1 MPGLFR
7 ARLTAPVV
15 LILVAAIGFAASFG
29 VAEEPVS
36 VAQPPSTSLLI
47 GMAKVDIT
55 PDLNEMPVSLNGY
68 GGRARAK
75 ATGVRDPIFVRA
87 LVAID
92 PHGNQIA
99 VVSADLCYVTT
110 VVHDG
115 ALSKLAVDGFDDH
128 NFLLTATHNHSGFAG
143 YDRSFI
149 AKVAMGAFDEKIL
162 KFLTDSIAEAVREAR
177 ASAEPARIE
186 IAAKDVQGL
195 NRSRLDPGFVHGNE
209 SANTA
214 PDSGKHPVNRTLTVL
229 KFSRTDGSTIGA
241 LVHFTAHPTV
251 LSPKSMRV
259 SADYPGVVYRSV
271 EEALGPDTT
280 VLYMNGPLGDAAPS
294 PDWVDG
300 VSEDRQMEDY
310 GEALSKAIMDVMASR
325 RDFVAHDVAG
335 SAVREPFDRVV
346 VRSWGRAELPLF
358 LSRAFYV
365 DPEVTFQ
372 TARLGPLVFMAA
384 PGEATYATGE
394 MYQTMCPTGATC
406 LVTGPA
412 NAYMGYLVTREQYEV
427 DGYES
432 DSCFYGPDAAAAV
445 GAKLRDAIADLD
457 PGAASNAK

>member
-7 ARLTAPVV
+7 ARLTTPIAV
-15 LILVAAIGFAASFG
+15 LLSFAICVAANFGAAEDEIP
-29 VAEEPVS
+29 AAPTET
-36 VAQPPSTSLLI
+36 PPLLI

-92 PHGNQIA
+92 PHGSQIA
-99 VVSADLCYVTT
+99 VVSTDLCYVTT
-110 VVHDG
+110 IVHDE

-162 KFLTDSIAEAVREAR
+162 KYLTDSIAEAVREAR

-186 IAAKDVQGL
+186 MASKDVFGL

-214 PDSGKHPVNRTLTVL
+214 PDTGAHPVNRTLTVL

-251 LSPKSMRV
+251 LSPKSTRV
-259 SADYPGVVYRSV
+259 SADYPGVVYRRV
-271 EEALGPDTT
+271 EEALGPETT

-294 PDWVDG
+294 PDWVEG

-310 GEALSKAIMDVMASR
+310 GEALSKAILDVMASR
-325 RDFVAHDVAG
+325 RAFTANDVAG
-335 SAVREPFDRVV
+335 SAVREPFERVV
-346 VRSWGRAELPLF
+346 VRSWGRSELPHF

-372 TARLGPLVFMAA
+372 TTRLGSLVVIAV

-394 MYQTMCPTGATC
+394 MYQTMCPPGARC
-406 LVTGPA
+406 IVTGPA

-432 DSCFYGPDAAAAV
+432 
-445 GAKLRDAIADLD
+445 
-457 PGAASNAK
+457 